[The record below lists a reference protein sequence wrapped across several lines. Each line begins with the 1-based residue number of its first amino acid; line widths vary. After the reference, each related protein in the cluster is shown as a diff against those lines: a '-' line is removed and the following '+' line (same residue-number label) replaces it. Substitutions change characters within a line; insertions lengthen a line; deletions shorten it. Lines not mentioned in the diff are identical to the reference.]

1 MAAGLLLLS
10 GQLSAA
16 EGDTISLNEKWLFK
30 LSRNEASTPKN
41 FAAVRFDDTQ
51 WRFMAVPGVWKVPTA
66 WQSTDYVG
74 VYRGWIKMHPYMQGK
89 RIFLHLGLTTAVT
102 DVYVNGQKIGQTS
115 GDRAQTEFEIT
126 DRVTIGERNLFVL
139 RMNHYDQGEDATN
152 TRGNSGITSDCY
164 IYVLPEGTDPAPQ
177 PRIAN
182 ARNGVRVA
190 DRFSFEPEEGFFDS
204 EKRIAEDLEL
214 MRKAGFGAVTYNK
227 LSSDPRFIDLARKN
241 GFDVVLDAPV
251 TSVPLVDADR
261 QFNDAVY
268 AYLPDYPYDFK
279 KVIRAGEARAN
290 AAVAKPKPRK
300 KESDELLTVWDTPY
314 SISFDK
320 HTGLISSYVQNGVT
334 VFSGSSTLRPEGQS
348 KLVSFTATK
357 PSKASGTKVT
367 EVYDVE
373 NEGRS
378 TWNYEITNN
387 GVLKVSADAIR
398 VVNINFSSRLS
409 QSQYCAQGIDGPVEL
424 SQLAADRARV
434 FWWRQKGADGKGVEV
449 VANTA
454 FTALRP
460 VYKSQLLLR
469 NPAKGIELNFL
480 PAAN

>member
-30 LSRNEASTPKN
+30 LSRNEASLPKDFESTKFN
-41 FAAVRFDDTQ
+41 DTQ
-51 WRFMAVPGVWKVPTA
+51 WRFMAVPGVWQVPTA
-66 WQSTDYVG
+66 WQSSDYVG
-74 VYRGWIKMHPYMQGK
+74 VYRGWVKMLPYMQGK

-115 GDRAQTEFEIT
+115 GDRAQTELEIT

-139 RMNHYDQGEDATN
+139 RMNHYDRGEDATN

-164 IYVLPEGTDPAPQ
+164 IYVLPEGVDPSPQ
-177 PRIAN
+177 PRIGK
-182 ARNGVRVA
+182 ARNAVRVA
-190 DRFSFEPEEGFFDS
+190 DRFSFEPEEGFFDT
-204 EKRIAEDLEL
+204 EERIAEDLDL
-214 MRKAGFGAVTYNK
+214 MRKVGFGAVTYNK
-227 LSSDPRFIDLARKN
+227 LSSAPRFIDLARKN
-241 GFDVVLDAPV
+241 GIDVVLDAPV
-251 TSVPLVDADR
+251 TSVPLVDANR
-261 QFNDAVY
+261 QLNNAVY

-290 AAVAKPKPRK
+290 AVVAKPKPRK

-357 PSKASGTKVT
+357 PNKVSGTKVT
-367 EVYDVE
+367 VVYDVE

-378 TWNYEITNN
+378 TWSYEITNN
-387 GVLKVSADAIR
+387 GVLKVSADAIS
-398 VVNINFSSRLS
+398 VVNISFSSRLS

-449 VANTA
+449 IANTA

-469 NPAKGIELNFL
+469 NPAKSIELNFL